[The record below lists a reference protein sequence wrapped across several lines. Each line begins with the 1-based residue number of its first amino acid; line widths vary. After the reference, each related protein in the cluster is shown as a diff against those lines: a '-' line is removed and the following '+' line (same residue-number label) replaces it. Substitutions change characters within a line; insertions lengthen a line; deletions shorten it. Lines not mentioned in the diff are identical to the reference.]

1 MNTGDWLKEVIPDD
15 VQTEANRKTAG
26 HLMRLV
32 SKEAGKYP
40 DVVGVELGGSY
51 AKGTWLAGETD
62 IDVFVKFGRDVPDER
77 FRRVSREIGFDSMR
91 DYEPGERYADHP
103 YVEAAIDGT
112 VVNVVPCY
120 DVEHGEWRSAADRSP
135 HHTRLMRERLTENQ
149 RNDVRLL
156 KRFLKV
162 RGIYGAQ
169 IAVQGFSGYAAE
181 VIILHFGGFEVA
193 VREMANITRG
203 SIIGKSARKFDT
215 PVAIMDPIDENRN
228 LAAAI
233 SNRNMGLFVLGCRE
247 LAYNPEASPFDAQ
260 SSASGVG
267 WDNVAAVKFG
277 RGDENF
283 EIIWGQAR
291 RAASA
296 MARQM
301 ELGGFTIIRHK
312 VLVDDERVC
321 LLFLTESVRIPE
333 RVVRAGPDVLRQADA
348 AKFAGSGGVVW
359 VSPEMRLLRVE
370 KRAHH
375 TAGALLRH
383 ILRDPGRVG
392 IPAGLHHHIRGGA
405 SVTVGG
411 RIAQSIKEE
420 AAELVRADEAVFY
433 AARRAGE

>member
-15 VQTEANRKTAG
+15 AQTEANRKTAR
-26 HLMRLV
+26 HVMRLV
-32 SKEAGKYP
+32 SREAGKYP

-62 IDVFVKFGRDVPDER
+62 IDVFVKFGGGVSDER
-77 FRRVSREIGFDSMR
+77 FRRVSREIGFGSMR
-91 DYEPGERYADHP
+91 GYDPGERYADHP
-103 YVEAAIDGT
+103 YVEAAVNGIT
-112 VVNVVPCY
+112 INVVPCY
-120 DVEHGEWRSAADRSP
+120 DVERGEWKSAADRSP
-135 HHTRLMRERLTENQ
+135 HHTKLMRERLTESQ

-181 VIILHFGGFEVA
+181 VIILHFGGFEGA
-193 VREMANITRG
+193 VREMADIESG
-203 SIIGKSARKFDT
+203 STIGKSTRRFDT

-233 SNRNMGLFVLGCRE
+233 SNRNMGLFILGCRE
-247 LAYNPEASPFDAQ
+247 LAYNPEASPLHAG
-260 SSASGVG
+260 SAEPGVE

-277 RGDENF
+277 RGDENS

-312 VLVDDERVC
+312 ALVDDERVC

-333 RVVRAGPDVLRQADA
+333 KVVRAGPDVLRRADA
-348 AKFAGSGGVVW
+348 AKFAGSGGMVW

-370 KRAHH
+370 KREHH
-375 TAGALLRH
+375 TVGTLLRH
-383 ILRDPGRVG
+383 ILRNPGSAG
-392 IPAGLHHHIRGGA
+392 IPAGLHRHIREGA

-433 AARRAGE
+433 AARRSGE

>member
-1 MNTGDWLKEVIPDD
+1 MNTSDWLKEVIPSDT
-15 VQTEANRKTAG
+15 QTKTNRKTAE
-26 HLMRLV
+26 HVMRLV

-51 AKGTWLAGETD
+51 AKGTWLARETD
-62 IDVFVKFGRDVPDER
+62 IDVFVKFGGGVPDER

-91 DYEPGERYADHP
+91 GHGPSERYADHP
-103 YVEAAIDGT
+103 YVEAAVNGIT
-112 VVNVVPCY
+112 VNVVPCY
-120 DVEHGEWRSAADRSP
+120 DVERGEWRSAADRSP
-135 HHTRLMRERLTENQ
+135 YHTGLMRERLTEDQ

-181 VIILHFGGFEVA
+181 VIILHFGGFERA
-193 VREMANITRG
+193 VREMADIKLG
-203 SIIGKSARKFDT
+203 STIGKSTKEFDT
-215 PVAIMDPIDENRN
+215 PVSIMDPIDENRN

-233 SNRNMGLFVLGCRE
+233 SNRNMGLFILGCRE
-247 LAYNPEASPFDAQ
+247 LVYNPGASPLHAG
-260 SSASGVG
+260 SAPPGVG
-267 WDNVAAVKFG
+267 WDNVVAVKFG
-277 RGDENF
+277 RGDENP

-301 ELGGFTIIRHK
+301 ELGGFTVIRHK
-312 VLVDDERVC
+312 ALVDDERVC
-321 LLFLTESVRIPE
+321 LLFLTESVHIPE
-333 RVVRAGPDVLRQADA
+333 KVVRVGPDVLRRADA
-348 AKFAGSGGVVW
+348 AKFAESGGMVW

-375 TAGALLRH
+375 AAGTLLRH
-383 ILRDPGRVG
+383 ILHDPGRAG
-392 IPAGLHHHIRGGA
+392 IPAGLHRHIRGGA

-433 AARRAGE
+433 AARRSGE